1 VHRLRDQRAAVLPL
15 HAEEPQLVQVPRLA
29 AGRLV
34 AVRVLHH
41 GHDRHEHHHS
51 HDEGLCV
58 CVRLGG
64 GVLVRAL
71 KLRST
76 GRPRVCTATLDLSF
90 THIGL
95 SAIKQ
100 SNLVPAYSGDPLR
113 LGRQP

>member
-1 VHRLRDQRAAVLPL
+1 MHRLRDQRAAVLPL

-58 CVRLGG
+58 WLGD

-71 KLRST
+71 ELRSA
-76 GRPRVCTATLDLSF
+76 GRPRVCPATLDLSF

-95 SAIKQ
+95 PAIKQ
-100 SNLVPAYSGDPLR
+100 SNLVPAYSGDSLR